1 MIQSSTSS
9 RQPKRQAWTCERLL
23 HERAIALGN
32 AIDNLTWKAYGSA
45 LNSYFEFTKL
55 HDFNIEPTP
64 DTLSLF
70 TVYMCHHIKP
80 DSVDSYLSGIC
91 QQLETYFPDV
101 HNARKSPLVQRTLRG
116 CKHLRGSPTTRKC
129 ALTLDDLEIVLHHY
143 TDPSSHDD
151 LLFMAMLLTHRIAK

>member
-1 MIQSSTSS
+1 MIRSSTKS
-9 RQPKRQAWTCERLL
+9 RQPKRQPWTCECLL
-23 HERAIALGN
+23 HKCAIALGY
-32 AIDNLTWKAYGSA
+32 AIDNSTWKAYGSA

-55 HDFNIEPTP
+55 HNFPLEPTP

-101 HNARKSPLVQRTLRG
+101 RSARKSPLVQQTLRG
-116 CKHLRGSPTTRKC
+116 CKRLRGSPTTRKR
-129 ALTLDDLEIVLHHY
+129 ALTLDDLQIVLLHY
-143 TDPSSHDD
+143 AHSPSHDD
-151 LLFMAMLLTHRIAK
+151 R